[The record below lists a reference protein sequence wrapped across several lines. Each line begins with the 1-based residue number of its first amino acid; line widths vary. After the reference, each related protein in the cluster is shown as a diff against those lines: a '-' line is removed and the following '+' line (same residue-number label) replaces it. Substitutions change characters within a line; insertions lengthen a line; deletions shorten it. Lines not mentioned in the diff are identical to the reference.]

1 MILPVGSQTIG
12 CSTFWFW
19 IEYTTP
25 TPRLPIVRWFTE
37 GESRASPGSPVM
49 VEREL
54 TSHSVN
60 QSHMPALFQVL
71 CSVLEIQRTMTGTY
85 PDDAHR

>member
-19 IEYTTP
+19 IEYTTS
-25 TPRLPIVRWFTE
+25 TPRLSTARWFIK
-37 GESRASPGSPVM
+37 GESRASPGSPGM

-60 QSHMPALFQVL
+60 QSRMPALF
-71 CSVLEIQRTMTGTY
+71 
-85 PDDAHR
+85 